1 MGVRHHDYIMVSV
14 IFRINGACRF
24 SPVSFIRAMNCNLR
38 KRYRK
43 SYLLYVKIRILPIYM
58 GAHQRI
64 AVYKR
69 TNRKKKCVKIN
80 IYILWGNLLKIN
92 YLKIWKIILILNY
105 FNVYN
110 HILSKLS
117 LKNFVIFW
125 FGCKSC
131 SLLFIAT

>member
-14 IFRINGACRF
+14 IFRINGACRV

-43 SYLLYVKIRILPIYM
+43 SYLLYVKYAFYQYIWALIKELRFI
-58 GAHQRI
+58 
-64 AVYKR
+64 KER
-69 TNRKKKCVKIN
+69 TEKKCVKIN